1 MKREAFPSA
10 LQCASRRLSSLG
22 IKKSRIRLIETKWT
36 REAKEVLDNVR
47 ARLRRKS
54 MYGSSRHS
62 QRLKVH
68 IAHKDNCNSRQ

>member
-1 MKREAFPSA
+1 MKREALPSA
-10 LQCASRRLSSLG
+10 LQCASKQLSSLG
-22 IKKSRIRLIETKWT
+22 IKQSRMRLVETKWK

-62 QRLKVH
+62 QRLKMH